1 MKKQEVLNKIQ
12 EFSKDIQ
19 SSCNE
24 EFIDCFEDYQK
35 NNNKHYLSTKGVYII
50 LLKKGKSLDC
60 IKKQFSAEDKDNLEA
75 CKEYDRLFYIGK
87 TCNSFYARVTGCNG
101 HMQGGRTSFSGKLFH
116 YITGKKRTECN
127 YEGKSEDRRKLTDFF
142 KDNFEVKFLPIKIED
157 NNELTNFAITIIE
170 EMLISKFKPPFNTK
184 LNKNKN

>member
-1 MKKQEVLNKIQ
+1 MEKQKVINEIKK
-12 EFSKDIQ
+12 FSEDIQ
-19 SSCNE
+19 CSCNE
-24 EFIDCFEDYQK
+24 GFINCFEDYQES
-35 NNNKHYLSTKGVYII
+35 NDYSSTKGVYII
-50 LLKKGKSLDC
+50 LLKESLDD
-60 IKKQFSAEDKDNLEA
+60 IKKRFKAKDKDNLEA

-87 TCNSFYARVTGCNG
+87 TCNSFYARVTGYNG

-127 YEGKSEDRRKLTDFF
+127 YESGSEDRKNLTDFF
-142 KDNFEVKFLPIKIED
+142 KDNFKVKFLPIKIEN

-170 EMLISKFKPPFNTK
+170 EMLISKFKPPFNAK